1 MNQPNERERELLEKK
16 RENLRRAFVVFVFSQ
31 EEREKLRERERE
43 EEIFD
48 FLISREKQT
57 TKRSAFFETRVF

>member
-16 RENLRRAFVVFVFSQ
+16 RENLRRAFCGLRFFSRK
-31 EEREKLRERERE
+31 EREVKRERE